1 MVLFKHKL
9 KRYPS
14 LVFGMWVGLF
24 WSRVSSLLQGL
35 FFPGIW
41 DSRLAENVR
50 TVFLPYEFSLP
61 LSHPVHFGFYFSEDF
76 PISLERMC
84 LTLLRFHYFALN
96 LEILTSQ

>member
-9 KRYPS
+9 KCYPS

-41 DSRLAENVR
+41 DSCLAEKVR
-50 TVFLPYEFSLP
+50 TVFMPYEFSLP
-61 LSHPVHFGFYFSEDF
+61 LCHPVHFGFFSEDF
-76 PISLERMC
+76 LILLERMR